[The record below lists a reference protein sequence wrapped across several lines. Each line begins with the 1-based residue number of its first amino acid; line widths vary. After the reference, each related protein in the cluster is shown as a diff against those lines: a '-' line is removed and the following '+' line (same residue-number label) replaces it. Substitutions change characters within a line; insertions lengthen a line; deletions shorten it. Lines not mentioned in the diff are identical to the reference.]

1 MIGINKIIKSQ
12 QIKNGI
18 WLYIL
23 QLFQIVIPLMTFPY
37 VTRVLG
43 ANSYGDFSVAL
54 VVVTYIQ
61 IIVEYGFNYSGTRK
75 MALSD
80 ANYYSEIYSNIF
92 FAKVILSVI
101 SIAIMIIL
109 FAVSNYSEIQK
120 ACIICLSGIIIG
132 SLLQQTWVFQG
143 LQQMKYITIT
153 TVIARIISVFLIFLY
168 VKKSDDVLVYCIL
181 YASTNVISGCMS
193 IIICKKQF
201 GMRPRFLG
209 IKKIY
214 AEFKDGFSLFLTSA
228 MAKVVASI
236 GTLFLSLY
244 ASSFDIGVYSAIQK
258 IPNIMV
264 MCYAPIGQVLF
275 PYISKLFVDN
285 KYTAK
290 KLVKILCGPI
300 MGLVVVICIVVG
312 IMAKDIIMLLCGN
325 EYLVGIKYIYI
336 LLAWIVFSILNN
348 VLGSLV
354 LVASGRSREY
364 SVCFGTSVF
373 ATIVLNYIFVI
384 KYSCMGVAIATLIS
398 EVLLTT
404 MMAIYI
410 FRHFKELF

>member
-1 MIGINKIIKSQ
+1 MTSINRIIKSQ
-12 QIKNGI
+12 QFKNGI

-23 QLFQIVIPLMTFPY
+23 QFFQIVIPLMTFPY

-43 ANSYGDFSVAL
+43 ASSYGDFSVAL

-80 ANYYSEIYSNIF
+80 VYTYSEIYSNIF
-92 FAKVILSVI
+92 FAKAILSVI
-101 SIAIMIIL
+101 SIVIVIIL
-109 FAVSNYSEIQK
+109 FSVSGYSEMQK

-153 TVIARIISVFLIFLY
+153 NVIARIISVILIFLC
-168 VKKSDDVLVYCIL
+168 VRDADDVLIYCIL
-181 YASTNVISGCMS
+181 YASTNIISGCMS

-201 GMRPRFLG
+201 GLRVRFCG
-209 IKKIY
+209 IKRICD
-214 AEFKDGFSLFLTSA
+214 EIKDGFSLFLTSA

-236 GTLFLSLY
+236 GTLFLGLY

-264 MCYAPIGQVLF
+264 MCYVPIGQVIF
-275 PYISKLFVDN
+275 PHISKLFIDN
-285 KYTAK
+285 KVAAQ
-290 KLVKILCGPI
+290 KLTKILCGPV
-300 MGLVVVICIVVG
+300 MGLVVAVCVVVG
-312 IMAKDIIMLLCGN
+312 ALAKTIILLLCGN
-325 EYLVGIKYIYI
+325 EYLDGIKYIYV
-336 LLAWIVFSILNN
+336 LLVWIVFSILNN
-348 VLGSLV
+348 ILGSLV

-364 SVCFGTSVF
+364 SFCFGVSALV
-373 ATIVLNYIFVI
+373 TIILNYILAI
-384 KYSCMGVAIATLIS
+384 KYSCMGVAVATLTS
-398 EVLLTT
+398 EVLLTV
-404 MMAIYI
+404 MMVIYI
-410 FRHFKELF
+410 YKHLRQIF

>member
-1 MIGINKIIKSQ
+1 
-12 QIKNGI
+12 
-18 WLYIL
+18 
-23 QLFQIVIPLMTFPY
+23 
-37 VTRVLG
+37 
-43 ANSYGDFSVAL
+43 
-54 VVVTYIQ
+54 
-61 IIVEYGFNYSGTRK
+61 
-75 MALSD
+75 
-80 ANYYSEIYSNIF
+80 
-92 FAKVILSVI
+92 
-101 SIAIMIIL
+101 
-109 FAVSNYSEIQK
+109 
-120 ACIICLSGIIIG
+120 
-132 SLLQQTWVFQG
+132 
-143 LQQMKYITIT
+143 MKYITIT
-153 TVIARIISVFLIFLY
+153 NVIARIISVFLIFLY
-168 VKKSDDVLVYCIL
+168 VKKSDDVLIYCIL

-285 KYTAK
+285 KYAAK

-300 MGLVVVICIVVG
+300 MGLVVAICIVVG

-373 ATIVLNYIFVI
+373 ATILLNYIFVI

-398 EVLLTT
+398 EILLTT